1 MTGRE
6 KRAHIQNG
14 LLRGEYV
21 HQEERSGDVD
31 DVTTGI
37 IDKLANPDAKQTYI
51 GSDRGAA

>member
-1 MTGRE
+1 MTKRE
-6 KRAHIQNG
+6 RAHIQNG

-31 DVTTGI
+31 DVATGI
-37 IDKLANPDAKQTYI
+37 IDKLANPHAKQTNI